1 MLNFLKGK
9 KTYLVVGVGVILNGL
24 MAMDVIPQ
32 SLLPVVNSILGFL
45 GMGTLRAGIAEN
57 GKK

>member
-9 KTYLVVGVGVILNGL
+9 KTYVVMGIGVLLNGL

-32 SLLPVVNSILGFL
+32 TLLPVVNSILGFL
-45 GMGTLRAGIAEN
+45 GMGALRAGIAKTE
-57 GKK
+57 KK